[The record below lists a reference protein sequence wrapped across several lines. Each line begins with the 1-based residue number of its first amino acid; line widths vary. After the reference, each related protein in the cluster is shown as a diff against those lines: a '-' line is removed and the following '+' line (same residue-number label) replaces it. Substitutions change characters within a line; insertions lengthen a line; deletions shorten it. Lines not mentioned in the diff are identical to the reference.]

1 MNYLS
6 SQRETS
12 VPAIFKNNLA
22 SKNIIMRK
30 LVTRKRI
37 VSFRIERKAIE
48 LIDLKSKNRSLVM
61 RDAINHLINEGITK
75 DDILAVALSIPVD
88 EKKQTSVKIDERM
101 LDKLKRI
108 AEENDVHVSE
118 LIRIAI
124 WKLLMKDHER
134 RGCR

>member
-1 MNYLS
+1 
-6 SQRETS
+6 
-12 VPAIFKNNLA
+12 
-22 SKNIIMRK
+22 MRK

-88 EKKQTSVKIDERM
+88 EKKQTSVKIDEGM

-124 WKLLMKDHER
+124 WKLLMKE
-134 RGCR
+134 GSVVSSVKPQ